1 MRSRP
6 QILFLLLVII
16 GCSRFEPPTRPT
28 IDQIAVDDS
37 QGLGSS
43 GLAQVSHPRFGGVAD
58 LLGGDGWIRI
68 GWNEASDDLTPAAE
82 IEYLIYVTPFGVAA
96 DLSQPTTA
104 VTGTDHVLIDG
115 LTNGNTLEVL
125 VLARDTDLEVSP
137 EQVSWPVTPHPI
149 RYVRSGAS
157 QAGANGLTPETA
169 FPSMGQAIA
178 TSIPLGGVNI
188 HVAEG
193 LYPENLFLLSGMM
206 VFGGFES
213 SFDPDL
219 RDPFQQPSQF
229 GILFQTDLV
238 NIRPGDQLSG
248 IDGLIL
254 GGNGIAE
261 SCVYAEDSVCRI
273 TRCQMSG
280 AITQGLDLRSDY
292 LEGNTITAFIYDC
305 VISECNGEGLRIV
318 GIPQIQIDDSVF
330 RNNLNEGIE
339 SQWVYSGFGETS
351 SVEISRCRVFDNG
364 DEGIDLDVASI
375 PGDLPGVGLPSS
387 TRIKIRNCEV
397 TGNFLEGIVIDL
409 DSSPLDELDIRVRID
424 DSRISDNGLAGI
436 FLDGDAPAA
445 FRINR
450 NQITVNGGAGVSVSS
465 IPDGSEALI
474 RNCNILGNAGV
485 GVEALDLCSLYITH
499 CWISK
504 NAMGSLDAP
513 RGVIQCQDSIV
524 TAADATEVDNI
535 RYSLIAG
542 ADLPLT
548 LPNGSLMGETLLLAE
563 PVEIQWGEWD
573 PSGIL
578 TSSAPLALNPG
589 TMIELADDGL
599 LRESIPLVGGGYEV
613 LPAPT
618 RTGGPVGI
626 IVWKSGQGP
635 MEDSTPLANSAALNN
650 GNPWQQNI
658 DGLPQNIG
666 PSGNNPLSFVGPDTA
681 LPDPPSQSQLMS
693 ISPSSSTIQSS
704 TSWKLRFTRPPSLQL
719 TDAIRFSVNGV
730 DQRAQLEVT
739 VEGELVQFNYPNLIP
754 GDQTLIE
761 ILPHSGLDN
770 GSDLYRVLSQTVG
783 QLIEEDADLNQN
795 NDSADSTPSLTGNAF
810 RVLGQLDSP
819 TDEDWYLL
827 EMTPGQPLQVEI
839 LARRKA
845 SLLVPQ
851 LEIHDPSSGELILS
865 AAAEAPFF
873 FDPYHLGV
881 MPDPSGRV
889 LIRVSGPNSPVLGDL
904 SYELFV
910 QP

>member
-6 QILFLLLVII
+6 QILFLLLIII
-16 GCSRFEPPTRPT
+16 GCSRFEPPARPT
-28 IDQIAVDDS
+28 IDQIAIDDS

-43 GLAQVSHPRFGGVAD
+43 GLAQVTHPRFGGVAD
-58 LLGGDGWIRI
+58 LLGGDGWIRV
-68 GWNEASDDLTPAAE
+68 GWNEATDDLTPAAE
-82 IEYLIYVTPFGVAA
+82 IEYLIYVTPFGNAF
-96 DLSQPTTA
+96 DLSQPTTS
-104 VTGTDHVLIDG
+104 VIGTDHVLIEG

-149 RYVRSGAS
+149 RYVRSGAA
-157 QAGANGLTPETA
+157 QGGANGLTPETA
-169 FPSMGQAIA
+169 FPTMGQAIA

-219 RDPFQQPSQF
+219 RDPVQQPSQF

-254 GGNGIAE
+254 GGNGVAE
-261 SCVYAEDSVCRI
+261 SCVYAEDCVCRI

-292 LEGNTITAFIYDC
+292 LEGNTVTAFISDC

-375 PGDLPGVGLPSS
+375 PGDLPGIGLPSA

-409 DSSPLDELDIRVRID
+409 DSSPLDDLDIRVRID

-436 FLDGDAPAA
+436 FLDGDAQAA
-445 FRINR
+445 FRVNR

-485 GVEALDLCSLYITH
+485 GVEALDLCSLYVTH
-499 CWISK
+499 CWISD
-504 NAMGSLDAP
+504 NALGSLDAP

-524 TAADATEVDNI
+524 NAADATELGCI
-535 RYSLIAG
+535 RYSLVAG
-542 ADLPLT
+542 TDLPVS
-548 LPNGSLMGETLLLAE
+548 LPNGSTLGETHLLAE

-573 PSGIL
+573 PTGVLI
-578 TSSAPLALNPG
+578 SATPLSLSPG
-589 TMIELADDGL
+589 TMIELADDGI
-599 LRESIPLVGGGYEV
+599 LRDSIPLVGGGYEV
-613 LPAPT
+613 IPPPA
-618 RTGGPVGI
+618 RAGGPVGI
-626 IVWKSGQGP
+626 IVWKPGQGP
-635 MEDSTPLANSAALNN
+635 MEDSTPLANSAALNS
-650 GNPWQQNI
+650 GNPWQDI
-658 DGLPQNIG
+658 DGIPQNIG

-704 TSWKLRFTRPPSLQL
+704 TSWELRFTRPPSPEL
-719 TDAIRFSVNGV
+719 TDALHFSVNGI
-730 DQRAQLEVT
+730 DQRAQLAVT
-739 VEGELVQFNYPNLIP
+739 VENEVVRLDYPDLLP
-754 GDQTLIE
+754 GDQTLLE
-761 ILPHSGLDN
+761 ILPHNGLEN
-770 GSDLYRVLSQTVG
+770 GSDLYRVVSQNVG
-783 QLIEEDADLNQN
+783 QLIEEDVILDLSN
-795 NDSADSTPSLTGNAF
+795 NSAASTPPLPGESF
-810 RVLGQLDSP
+810 RVTGQLNSP
-819 TDEDWYLL
+819 SDEDWYLL
-827 EMTPGQPLQVEI
+827 EVTPGQPLQVEV
-839 LARRKA
+839 LARRKGS
-845 SLLVPQ
+845 SLIPQ
-851 LEIHDPSSGELILS
+851 LEVRDPASGDLLLS
-865 AAAEAPFF
+865 ASAEAPFF
-873 FDPYHLGV
+873 FDPYLLGV
-881 MPDPSGRV
+881 MPDPSGMV
-889 LIRVSGPNSPVLGDL
+889 LIRVLGPNSPILADL